1 MLKIMNE
8 QHGVS
13 LQSHNPVL
21 PQSVL
26 AGLAAGANDSC
37 HLEPQPCVGCG
48 WWLLF
53 VLYTSVQKLCTVTSS
68 FSFLFYLLHV
78 GALLATSCFRDQL
91 LLQMNQPTVS

>member
-48 WWLLF
+48 WWLFFVLF
-53 VLYTSVQKLCTVTSS
+53 VCLLYIPPCKKCT
-68 FSFLFYLLHV
+68 L
-78 GALLATSCFRDQL
+78 
-91 LLQMNQPTVS
+91 